1 MTASVSNPEAKPVV
15 LIADKLAQSTVDAL
29 GDSVEVRWVD
39 GPNREELLA
48 AVPEA
53 PIAEAAGRTARVAVG
68 ALIVL
73 RTREGVRGRARHVR
87 RHAR

>member
-53 PIAEAAGRTARVAVG
+53 Q
-68 ALIVL
+68 ALSLIHISEP
-73 RTREGVRGRARHVR
+73 TRRS
-87 RHAR
+87 